1 MCTSGYRPGR
11 LRAPNDSRG
20 VHQRGRL
27 GPKGRSGAV
36 VAPVPVLDERNR
48 LAIGRQRQLQGP
60 ELDVRQAPD
69 LALFRIKD
77 KHTRGLAQIGREDQ
91 IATVRSPPDVM
102 DDHVLQA
109 EPGAHANLL
118 PLVMVHRV
126 KPLRTVYVQQNR
138 NRIPRR
144 GRHNFLDPGPLEVGE
159 GLRSLILNDRPAVD
173 VILRDQLHPDERPVL
188 GFGVYPIEAPP
199 HIVPVQVYHQRI
211 FVQPVGTP
219 VFVARLPGDAT
230 STRKRTPAIQVLPIL
245 SSERRPE
252 ILADAIGSP
261 PRGHATARRQTRETE
276 PGCGE
281 RSPADKT
288 PCSWYLPARTTP

>member
-1 MCTSGYRPGR
+1 M
-11 LRAPNDSRG
+11 
-20 VHQRGRL
+20 
-27 GPKGRSGAV
+27 
-36 VAPVPVLDERNR
+36 PVLDERNR

-102 DDHVLQA
+102 DDRVLQA

-261 PRGHATARRQTRETE
+261 PEATPQPDAKPEKRNLAVESGRPLIKRRARGIFLPGLRLKSVAPANIE
-276 PGCGE
+276 PVDQLRVGGRSQHLGE
-281 RSPADKT
+281 RPGIV
-288 PCSWYLPARTTP
+288 R